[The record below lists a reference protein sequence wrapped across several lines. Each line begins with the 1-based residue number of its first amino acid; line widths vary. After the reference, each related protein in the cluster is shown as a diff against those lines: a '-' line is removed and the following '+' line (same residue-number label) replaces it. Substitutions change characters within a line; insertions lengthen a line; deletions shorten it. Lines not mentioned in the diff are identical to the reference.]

1 MNAKNS
7 ELLRNKFFECRLLSR
22 LQQNTNIAR
31 MYVHMY
37 ACVCIYAYIYIC
49 VCVCVYV
56 CMSLCMYV
64 CMCICMYA
72 CKCVCVSMYVFMYV
86 CL

>member
-22 LQQNTNIAR
+22 LQQNTNIPR

-37 ACVCIYAYIYIC
+37 ACVCIYAYIYIYVC
-49 VCVCVYV
+49 VCVC
-56 CMSLCMYV
+56 
-64 CMCICMYA
+64 
-72 CKCVCVSMYVFMYV
+72 MYVFMYV
-86 CL
+86 CMYVCMYVYMYVCV